1 MERIELIPFE
11 KLRIS
16 KYNIRQRVDWNE
28 VEKLYNSIKVN
39 GLLQPLVVIPS
50 EGGFYDI
57 IIGRR
62 RFEAIKILRERDPG
76 RFEELFGSGVPCIVK
91 RGISPREAVIMSLVE
106 NVQRQ
111 SINREELSQAIVRLR
126 REFGLSPEEI
136 SSSVQVDVSV
146 IEEALSIY
154 EAVTRGLE
162 LSKPG
167 RPSKKK
173 ESRTKRIPRMA
184 VVKASVLTKKF
195 ERKGVLEPEKRR
207 EFKEKF
213 IEKAAGL
220 SGKEIELFAKEL
232 EKVAEEK
239 GRIDEEALE
248 IAAKKVR
255 EKDTVERVVLFEK
268 QIAEIIETIS
278 RFEGKKFD
286 IVVNELLKSEL
297 KRRGYNI

>member
-1 MERIELIPFE
+1 MENIQLIPFE
-11 KLRIS
+11 RLRVS
-16 KYNIRQRVDWNE
+16 KYNVRTHVDWDE

-50 EGGFYDI
+50 EDFYDI
-57 IIGRR
+57 IIGKR
-62 RFEAIKILRERDPG
+62 RFFALKLLRERDPE
-76 RFEELFGSGVPCIVK
+76 RFEELFGGGVPCVVK
-91 RGISPREAVIMSLVE
+91 RGISPREAVIMSLTE
-106 NVQRQ
+106 NIQRQ
-111 SINREELSQAIVRLR
+111 SIDREELSQAIVRLR

-136 SSSVQVDVSV
+136 SKSVQVDMSA

-162 LSKPG
+162 ISRPG
-167 RPSKKK
+167 RPPKKK
-173 ESRTKRIPRMA
+173 ESKRIPRLA
-184 VVKASVLTKKF
+184 TVKASVLTKKF

-232 EKVAEEK
+232 ERAAEEK
-239 GRIDEEALE
+239 GRVDDEVIETV
-248 IAAKKVR
+248 AKKIR

-268 QIAEIIETIS
+268 QVVEIVETIA
-278 RFEGKKFD
+278 RFKGKKFD
-286 IVVNELLKSEL
+286 AVVNELLRSEL
-297 KRRGYNI
+297 RRRGYNV